1 MSHRPHSAALRA
13 AALSVAAAS
22 AFALTACGSAGA
34 DSGKTQLSF
43 FSWDNEATMTPVI
56 EAFEAE
62 NPDIAI
68 EFSNAPPVAEYIS
81 TLQTRLAG
89 DNAADVFVIAAENKT
104 NLIEG
109 GFVKD
114 LTDEPFMADM
124 SPYNTETYSSDGK
137 AYGMSTSSWAGGI
150 LVNRAVLDAAGVTE
164 VPTDWDGF
172 LDVVETV
179 KDTGVVPYYDS
190 ATQIPMGL
198 SAMIGSA
205 DAEQGGNVD
214 EAIFDGSAEFG
225 DLWNEPL
232 TAWSELLSRGL
243 MSQDVVSLTGDQ
255 IVDEFANGR
264 VAMIAAG
271 PWNLPAVREKA
282 PDLDVVFAPFPTLDG
297 AGYWA
302 GAASPGFAINAKTDH
317 EAEAEAFLSF
327 LGSEEGVRIYQE
339 GTSALTT
346 TGNYTPVVDP
356 ALEPNLAGLQ
366 AGRFYLPSIAWP
378 REQDALSTEA
388 VAQIQLLAQGQSSP
402 EDVSAAL
409 QARLESQN

>member
-22 AFALTACGSAGA
+22 ALALTACGSAGA

-89 DNAADVFVIAAENKT
+89 NNAADVFVIAAENKT

-150 LVNRAVLDAAGVTE
+150 LVNRALLDAAGVTE

-198 SAMIGSA
+198 SAMVGSA

-214 EAIFDGSAEFG
+214 EAIFDGSAQFG

-317 EAEAEAFLSF
+317 EAEAFLSF

-409 QARLESQN
+409 QARLESQD